1 MHNIKEIRNDI
12 ESFKKAL
19 DKRFLIIDVDK
30 ILSLDE
36 DNRKYIQQR
45 EILEKEKKDIS
56 KSKDKALMKNQ
67 KKFLLKLKKLI
78 NNRWL

>member
-12 ESFKKAL
+12 ETFKKSL
-19 DKRFLIIDVDK
+19 NKRFLKIDVEK

-45 EILEKEKKDIS
+45 
-56 KSKDKALMKNQ
+56 
-67 KKFLLKLKKLI
+67 
-78 NNRWL
+78 W